1 MGYPGEG
8 RIYDG
13 WLTEVHVQDDAG
25 VISHA
30 ARVKSKRSQSDGRLP
45 AVFLR
50 LVHDNV
56 SSSYMICLM
65 DPPPLGVG
73 QWALQTNEYCL
84 QRYTGNTQSRVA
96 AIAHYLLMCR
106 PADLQTWCQDT
117 GNPALLHQE
126 EVMLRRTRC
135 SLDVLQLSAAAVC
148 LTS

>member
-65 DPPPLGVG
+65 DRTHPHKGGRAMGTANKRILFTKIHR
-73 QWALQTNEYCL
+73 Q
-84 QRYTGNTQSRVA
+84 YT
-96 AIAHYLLMCR
+96 
-106 PADLQTWCQDT
+106 
-117 GNPALLHQE
+117 E
-126 EVMLRRTRC
+126 
-135 SLDVLQLSAAAVC
+135 
-148 LTS
+148 